1 MGRELPEAQGL
12 GGRGVTSHAHIWA
25 PIAGTSR
32 YRCACSV
39 VGHLPALLYRQ
50 RDTAHRNVI
59 PYACQRQVAGH
70 RKCSAEATYVTG
82 DRQASRC
89 AVHAPAT
96 AIAAA
101 GFCAICT
108 STVGPFVDRPL
119 GSNDALV
126 KVCTRCD
133 DEKPVEGHGREL
145 GYVAPP
151 DAITWAEF
159 KKRVDRFRSARGIL
173 KSEPYISVTKRV
185 TPGWILVR
193 VPGRDEKG
201 RRRDMYEASL
211 TFAHEPW
218 AADAAWVGATAS
230 WCLFERPDP
239 ANTTAGPSRNKSQ
252 HDVRA
257 FP

>member
-1 MGRELPEAQGL
+1 MGRDLPEAEGL
-12 GGRGVTSHAHIWA
+12 ENWRVTSHAHTWA

-32 YRCACSV
+32 YRCACGV
-39 VGHLPALLYRQ
+39 IGHLPALLYRQ

-59 PYACQRQVAGH
+59 AYACQRQVAGH
-70 RKCSAEATYVTG
+70 RKCGAEATYVTG

-89 AVHAPAT
+89 NVHAPA
-96 AIAAA
+96 AAVAPA

-119 GSNDALV
+119 GGNDALV

-133 DEKPVEGHGREL
+133 GERPVEGRGREL
-145 GYVAPP
+145 GYVVP
-151 DAITWAEF
+151 DGMTWLEF
-159 KKRVDRFRSARGIL
+159 NKRVDRFRSSRGIP
-173 KSEPYISVTKRV
+173 KAEPYTSVTKRL

-193 VPGRDEKG
+193 VPGLDEKG

-239 ANTTAGPSRNKSQ
+239 ANTSAGPSRNKSQ
-252 HDVRA
+252 HDVSA
-257 FP
+257 FR